1 MIANGVSCA
10 LFKFVCLV
18 ATVVFT
24 NITAQSQSGTW
35 TDPATG
41 LTWALHDNG
50 KAVNWSQ
57 ANNYCRNLNLA
68 GYTNWRLPTI
78 DELAAMHD
86 PNRANRMHIKG
97 GIQVTGWE
105 WSSNTQNAFGEISAR
120 TFDFSYGRRDS
131 YPAQRDIPLRA
142 LCVRRSGN

>member
-10 LFKFVCLV
+10 LFKFMCLV

-24 NITAQSQSGTW
+24 NITAQSQSGIW

-57 ANNYCRNLNLA
+57 ANNYCR
-68 GYTNWRLPTI
+68 
-78 DELAAMHD
+78 
-86 PNRANRMHIKG
+86 
-97 GIQVTGWE
+97 
-105 WSSNTQNAFGEISAR
+105 S
-120 TFDFSYGRRDS
+120 
-131 YPAQRDIPLRA
+131 
-142 LCVRRSGN
+142 